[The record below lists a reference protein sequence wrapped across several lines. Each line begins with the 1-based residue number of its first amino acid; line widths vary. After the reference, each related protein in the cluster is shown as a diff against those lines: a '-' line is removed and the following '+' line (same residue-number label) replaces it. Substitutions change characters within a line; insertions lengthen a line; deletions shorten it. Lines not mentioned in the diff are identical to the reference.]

1 MALTLKTL
9 LRRFTFWAGG
19 IALAALLGL
28 SLLAGRGASRT
39 LERLS
44 DQCGTVVAARAAALV
59 ANYVRERH
67 VEADQLAANPYLIR
81 AAIDAAQTVVARR
94 LDQVPPADLE
104 RMFAGTRR
112 LEGDPELLRYLR
124 SYPGRSEFTDLTLT
138 ERHGLVVIASG
149 FPERFRPAD
158 RSSSCQFR
166 HPGAASRRT
175 KRPTGCCS
183 ASPRAWHTP
192 RPGACS
198 DTCGL
203 GCPDCWSCSARSSG
217 AACAGSIAASRVR
230 CRR

>member
-28 SLLAGRGASRT
+28 SLLAGRGARRT

-44 DQCGTVVAARAAALV
+44 DQRGTDVAARVAALV

-94 LDQVPPADLE
+94 LDQVAPADLE
-104 RMFAGTRR
+104 RMFAGARR
-112 LEGDPELLRYLR
+112 LEGDPELVRYLR
-124 SYPGRSEFTDLTLT
+124 SYSGRSEFTDLALT

-149 FPERFRPAD
+149 VPERFRNAD
-158 RSSSCQFR
+158 D
-166 HPGAASRRT
+166 PLWRRAFAEGVAESD
-175 KRPTGCCS
+175 PVIDS
-183 ASPRAWHTP
+183 AT
-192 RPGACS
+192 
-198 DTCGL
+198 
-203 GCPDCWSCSARSSG
+203 
-217 AACAGSIAASRVR
+217 
-230 CRR
+230 

>member
-28 SLLAGRGASRT
+28 SLLAGRGARRT

-44 DQCGTVVAARAAALV
+44 NQRGTDVAARAAALV

-104 RMFAGTRR
+104 RMFAGTCR

-124 SYPGRSEFTDLTLT
+124 SYPGRSEFTDLTVT

-149 FPERFRPAD
+149 VPERFRNADDPLWRRAFAEGVAESDPVIDSATSSVTVHYAVALRPEEGAPPGGGVPGGGPLRPA
-158 RSSSCQFR
+158 R
-166 HPGAASRRT
+166 GAVPRGGPCGRT
-175 KRPTGCCS
+175 HLP
-183 ASPRAWHTP
+183 PP
-192 RPGACS
+192 
-198 DTCGL
+198 
-203 GCPDCWSCSARSSG
+203 
-217 AACAGSIAASRVR
+217 
-230 CRR
+230 